1 MTNLS
6 SHCVK
11 KKIFIHEEACQ
22 RESNGELY
30 TVTNITYMA
39 DGLKHTLTLFSDG
52 AGFPEFLQTNER
64 LVSDNF
70 FDEENTDD
78 ETG

>member
-22 RESNGELY
+22 RESDGEPY

-39 DGLKHTLTLFSDG
+39 DGLKHTLTLFSDN

-64 LVSDNF
+64 IISDSS
-70 FDEENTDD
+70 FDEGGTDD
-78 ETG
+78 EA

>member
-11 KKIFIHEEACQ
+11 KKIFIHEDNCQ
-22 RESNGELY
+22 RESDGELY

-39 DGLKHTLTLFSDG
+39 DGLKHTLTLFSGG
-52 AGFPEFLQTNER
+52 AGVPEFIQTNER
-64 LVSDNF
+64 IVPDSF
-70 FDEENTDD
+70 FDEDNTDD